1 MDEIGRTQISA
12 ARPKTLFTLVR
23 GTTSPASAAVV
34 RDHCRENSR
43 VELRREKSDPLAIS
57 VWLLCPSLRGLVQTR
72 KRIGDV
78 PEDIAAALLPADDRG
93 AIVVGRGTVKAVYAP
108 ARDEAVV
115 TVEIEPLRR

>member
-1 MDEIGRTQISA
+1 MGEIERTDRPA
-12 ARPKTLFTLVR
+12 PRPKKLFTLVR
-23 GTTSPASAAVV
+23 GTTSPGSAAIV

-43 VELRREKSDPLAIS
+43 VELRRDKSDPSAIS

-78 PEDIAAALLPADDRG
+78 PDDIAAALLPANDRD
-93 AIVVGRGTVKAVYAP
+93 AIVVARGTVKAVYAP

-115 TVEIEPLRR
+115 TVEIEPLPR